1 MTRHAHLFRDAD
13 ESFRY
18 GGKPIALK
26 LVDYW
31 RWSGSRLL
39 ENVQRGVLAEFLVA
53 SALDLTDDARV
64 EWGAYDLEYP
74 CDNGGRGI
82 RIEVKS
88 AAYIQSWHQERDSR
102 ISFGIAPSKE
112 SWDPRTNCT
121 ESFSRPARTA
131 DIYVFCHFTPRL
143 DQRDEA
149 DPLDVGQ
156 WDFYVLATGVLDRER
171 PDGLTIG
178 LEPLREM
185 AGKPTPYQDL
195 RGKLER
201 IAAGLHDPHGEE
213 VESPLGALGRVQA
226 SVSSRGVDLAGWEHD
241 VKTERQ
247 AAVGSPASGP

>member
-1 MTRHAHLFRDAD
+1 M
-13 ESFRY
+13 
-18 GGKPIALK
+18 
-26 LVDYW
+26 DYW

-64 EWGAYDLEYP
+64 EWGAYDIEYP

-143 DQRDEA
+143 DHRDEA

-156 WDFYVLATGVLDRER
+156 WDFYVLATEVLDRER

-178 LEPLREM
+178 LESLRRL
-185 AGKPTPYQDL
+185 AGKPTPYKGPAGEAGASCC
-195 RGKLER
+195 R
-201 IAAGLHDPHGEE
+201 AA
-213 VESPLGALGRVQA
+213 
-226 SVSSRGVDLAGWEHD
+226 
-241 VKTERQ
+241 
-247 AAVGSPASGP
+247 